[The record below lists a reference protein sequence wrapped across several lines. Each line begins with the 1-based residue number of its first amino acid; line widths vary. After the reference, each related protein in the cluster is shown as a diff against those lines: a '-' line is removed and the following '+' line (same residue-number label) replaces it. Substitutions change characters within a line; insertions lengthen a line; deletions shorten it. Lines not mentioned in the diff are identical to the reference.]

1 MMSHSPLSHSNTSNR
16 RQITSTSVIAMF
28 GVAAIND
35 IPSLL
40 PIEDKCR
47 LLLLIHRYTHDVHWD
62 CTCTF
67 LHCNCAH
74 ADLLQRPPTII
85 IEMNLKST
93 GLLFLFPASNIA
105 YCLWAKFIRSHAFI
119 ASWLEWP
126 SECIAVFIYGDNL
139 ISRVEVGY

>member
-16 RQITSTSVIAMF
+16 RQMTSTSV
-28 GVAAIND
+28 GDSDVWRCRD
-35 IPSLL
+35 QRYSLSAF
-40 PIEDKCR
+40 EDKCR
-47 LLLLIHRYTHDVHWD
+47 LLLLIPRYTHHLHWD
-62 CTCTF
+62 CACTF

-74 ADLLQRPPTII
+74 ADVLQRPPTII

-93 GLLFLFPASNIA
+93 GLLFLFPASNIG

-119 ASWLEWP
+119 ASWLKWP